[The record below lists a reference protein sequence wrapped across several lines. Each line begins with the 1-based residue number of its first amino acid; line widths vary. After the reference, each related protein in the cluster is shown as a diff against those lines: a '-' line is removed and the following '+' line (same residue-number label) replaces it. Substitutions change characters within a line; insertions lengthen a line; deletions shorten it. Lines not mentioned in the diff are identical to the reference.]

1 MKIFFNYVKNKKIK
15 CIITLCILFS
25 IYIFITAYS
34 YVMAISNNLSNNVF
48 RLHVIA
54 NSNSDEDQKL
64 KYIVRDNLIS
74 YMNTLCANCSSKEEV
89 IKIVT
94 AHLDQFQKI
103 AQNTVYE
110 NGYSYSATVE
120 VGNFEFPTKSY
131 GDISFPAGFY
141 DALKVKIGNA
151 SGQNWWCVMFPPL
164 CFVDITSGI
173 VPDDSKEQLQDNL
186 SSEEYSIIS
195 DSNNYSYNLKFKIIE
210 LFEKNHIITA
220 KEN

>member
-1 MKIFFNYVKNKKIK
+1 MKNFFNFIKNKKIK

-34 YVMAISNNLSNNVF
+34 YVSAISNNLSSNVF

-54 NSNSDEDQKL
+54 NSDSDEDQKL
-64 KYIVRDNLIS
+64 KYTVRDNLIS
-74 YMNTLCANCSSKEEV
+74 YMNKLCINCNSKEEV
-89 IKIVT
+89 FNIVT
-94 AHLDQFQKI
+94 EHLDNFQEI
-103 AQNTVYE
+103 AQNTIYE
-110 NGYSYSATVE
+110 NGYSYNTEVE
-120 VGNFEFPTKSY
+120 IGNFEFPTKTY

-173 VPDDSKEQLQDNL
+173 VPDDSKEQLQNNL
-186 SSEEYSIIS
+186 SSEEYSVIS
-195 DSNNYSYNLKFKIIE
+195 NSNNYSYNLKFKIIE

-220 KEN
+220 KEK